1 LSSNSPAARRNTSA
15 DVIKKIKMQ
24 EKINAAQRRRQVSG
38 TGPVSF
44 GVTTTTIGGFGGFNP
59 NINIDTGK
67 LSVAGDVMM
76 GPIAFNPQDKT
87 ISSGTLTISGLLNQS
102 SSYIIVNGEGS
113 ANDDLN
119 TIAGAQFAGQ
129 FLVLKA
135 KAGVDITLKHLADNI
150 TIPGGA
156 DHVMTADTSVVLV
169 FDNTLNKWMLVA
181 SHAAA
186 GGGGGTEVPDW
197 TEAHRANGYTLF
209 LDADDNSNINAA
221 VDDQVRIQ
229 TGGTTRMTWENSLIT
244 ISDTVDVDPSSDG
257 GVNLGSSSKQYG
269 QVHSQTFSTW
279 TDTTNDTTSTEAK
292 IFRNSTRGLTFK
304 SPSVGGSF
312 GKHTFT
318 DKDGVTRVEFDYN
331 ASSKLNNFNYSTQ
344 GLRVR
349 KNADVGDTIDIVPP
363 GNPLFGNN
371 AYLNANGNAWTT
383 SSPDDGLIISRV
395 GLEKMKFTN
404 SLIEVNEATDFS
416 DEPIS
421 SVGEISFRL
430 STHKISSDF
439 TGIDYETPSGDTHQ
453 FFVAGARIVTIK
465 DTGIDLND
473 NEIIKPESGDVI
485 GIGVSSVGATMSN
498 VGSQGSLQIPYVVDI
513 VAPTKAQL
521 DSWFGNQDRCMG
533 YALAAGPTL
542 RLYVRDSGVWR
553 YFDADGFV
561 S

>member
-1 LSSNSPAARRNTSA
+1 MGKAKLSTDAT
-15 DVIKKIKMQ
+15 DLLKKLKH
-24 EKINAAQRRRQVSG
+24 EKKQQA
-38 TGPVSF
+38 
-44 GVTTTTIGGFGGFNP
+44 GFNRQSF
-59 NINIDTGK
+59 TG
-67 LSVAGDVMM
+67 VAGGSSPVGGSGKSGGTTQRNDSVGFLPSTGGTITGVLALHRKSAFITANAIDV
-76 GPIAFNPQDKT
+76 GSDNLSLSGITSYSLVTAG
-87 ISSGTLTISGLLNQS
+87 SSELHTISG
-102 SSYIIVNGEGS
+102 
-113 ANDDLN
+113 AKH
-119 TIAGAQFAGQ
+119 AGQ
-129 FLVLKA
+129 ILFLQANNGFTIKHGTGNISFPDAADLVVSAGDIVLLIF
-135 KAGVDITLKHLADNI
+135 DD
-150 TIPGGA
+150 
-156 DHVMTADTSVVLV
+156 TAPDGDWRVVANYNV
-169 FDNTLNKWMLVA
+169 G
-181 SHAAA
+181 

-221 VDDQVRIQ
+221 VDNQVRIQ

-542 RLYVRDSGVWR
+542 RLYVRESGVWR